1 MSGNGEFNVAL
12 VKMQV
17 TVTVRSELSGKF
29 VMSGKPVYSAMKVN
43 VVSPVVV
50 PAIGANVSKFGV
62 IVLSPPPQMQHMMSE
77 LNSASEYPHGMMS
90 S

>member
-17 TVTVRSELSGKF
+17 TVTVRSELSGEF
-29 VMSGKPVYSAMKVN
+29 VMSGKPVYSATKVN

-62 IVLSPPPQMQHMMSE
+62 ISPPPQVQHMMSE
-77 LNSASEYPHGMMS
+77 LNSVSEYPHGMITP
-90 S
+90 